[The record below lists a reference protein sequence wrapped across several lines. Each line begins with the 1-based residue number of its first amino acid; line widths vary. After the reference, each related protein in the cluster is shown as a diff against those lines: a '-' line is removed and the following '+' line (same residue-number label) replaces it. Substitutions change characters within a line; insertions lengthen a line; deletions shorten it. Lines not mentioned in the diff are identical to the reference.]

1 MYSLQHMETHWPW
14 FVFGIVPFAREK
26 SARKVKIGKEKN
38 MHDVFRKNETN
49 SSYFLYIFLLLEC
62 IELARSTSNPN
73 CWLNVINSDNDT
85 QNKTTTKLLNSIYW
99 SGKFQEEKNQAPNDN
114 PQFNRENGRNDER
127 NFAFE
132 NVTHKKIWLARGT
145 VSGGGKKSG
154 FTHVDKNITDK
165 TTCQLRRNRLANSND
180 GQPQR
185 DRLKPAK
192 KKPYKF
198 SYRKW
203 NRRRRQGASD
213 RVQYLYDSKCATI
226 SYFMQSLFLLA

>member
-1 MYSLQHMETHWPW
+1 MKPILPI
-14 FVFGIVPFAREK
+14 F
-26 SARKVKIGKEKN
+26 
-38 MHDVFRKNETN
+38 
-49 SSYFLYIFLLLEC
+49 YIFFLLLEC

-73 CWLNVINSDNDT
+73 CWLNVINLDNDT

-132 NVTHKKIWLARGT
+132 NVTQKNVNGT
-145 VSGGGKKSG
+145 RNSEWWWEKSG

-185 DRLKPAK
+185 DRLKPAE

-203 NRRRRQGASD
+203 NRRRRRGAREGD

-226 SYFMQSLFLLA
+226 SYFMQNLFLLA